1 VTLNECPSCGKE
13 LAKDMMFC
21 PYCGTKL
28 QPSIQSAE
36 GGTREKVEGVV
47 PLAIARDGN
56 EGGHTFTLIVTAS
69 RLIVAKLTEEDEDKV
84 RKASG
89 SLFLGG
95 SILEPDRHRQ
105 ALGAYSRRYLTMDP
119 EAILKE
125 MQGNESIRIKDIKGV
140 RITSEE
146 DAEEN
151 LFYLISIDTST
162 GLRKYQIPA
171 DKDSRNVLMIAFGD
185 RVHW

>member
-1 VTLNECPSCGKE
+1 VTVNECPSCGKE

-21 PYCGTKL
+21 PYCGTKI

-36 GGTREKVEGVV
+36 AGMREKVEGVV

-56 EGGHTFTLIVTAS
+56 EEGHRFTLIVTAS
-69 RLIVAKLTEEDEDKV
+69 RLIVAKLKEEDEDKV

-89 SLFLGG
+89 SILLGG
-95 SILEPDRHRQ
+95 AILEPERHRQ

-119 EAILKE
+119 EAILE
-125 MQGNESIRIKDIKGV
+125 ESQGNGSMRIKDIRGL

-146 DAEEN
+146 DSEEN
-151 LFYLISIDTST
+151 LFYLISLDTST

-171 DKDSRNVLMIAFGD
+171 DKDSRNVLMTAFGD